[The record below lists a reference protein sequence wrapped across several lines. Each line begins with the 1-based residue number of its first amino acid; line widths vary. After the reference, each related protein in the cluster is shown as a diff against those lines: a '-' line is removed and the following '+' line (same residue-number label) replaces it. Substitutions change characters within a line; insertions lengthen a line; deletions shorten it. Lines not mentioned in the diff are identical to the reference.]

1 MDAVNVAADMMFGE
15 NANPRWLNIKFAA
28 PGRGK
33 AVSANQLAQMV
44 IDSENAVR
52 SGQARLVTQID

>member
-1 MDAVNVAADMMFGE
+1 MDAVNQAADMMFGD
-15 NANPRWLNIKFAA
+15 NSDMKWLNLKFAT

-52 SGQARLVTQID
+52 SGKARLVTQID

>member
-1 MDAVNVAADMMFGE
+1 MDAVNQAADMMFGDNSE
-15 NANPRWLNIKFAA
+15 MKWLDLKFATS
-28 PGRGK
+28 GRGK

-52 SGQARLVTQID
+52 SGKARLVTQID